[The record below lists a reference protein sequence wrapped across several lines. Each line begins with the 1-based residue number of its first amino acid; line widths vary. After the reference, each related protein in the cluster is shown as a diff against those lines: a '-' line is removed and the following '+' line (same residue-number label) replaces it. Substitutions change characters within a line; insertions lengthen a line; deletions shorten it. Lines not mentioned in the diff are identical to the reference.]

1 MVMNSRE
8 FGHERFEELS
18 ALSAIGQI
26 SVEEF
31 RELQA
36 HLKTCAN
43 CRLREADFTEIL
55 HEHLPLLAPTDAAMP
70 GSRNVAFHDA
80 SYKQRFIQRAQKE
93 GLVFSPEVTGVK
105 NPRQVE
111 ASRWRDFAWLWQP
124 KRLAFSLVLVAL
136 GFWLGS
142 LGARRALQIDVPPSR
157 ELANVRDENS
167 RLRQQIEQLAAQPP
181 RVQSEAP
188 VSQPRPIS
196 PAANADL

>member
-26 SVEEF
+26 SAEEF

-36 HLKTCAN
+36 HLQGCAT
-43 CRLREADFTEIL
+43 CRLRQADFTEIL

-93 GLVFSPEVTGVK
+93 GPFG
-105 NPRQVE
+105 
-111 ASRWRDFAWLWQP
+111 
-124 KRLAFSLVLVAL
+124 
-136 GFWLGS
+136 
-142 LGARRALQIDVPPSR
+142 
-157 ELANVRDENS
+157 
-167 RLRQQIEQLAAQPP
+167 
-181 RVQSEAP
+181 
-188 VSQPRPIS
+188 
-196 PAANADL
+196 